1 MSRIKKIVLM
11 IIICLACISI
21 HNVSL
26 AATTSWKSTSSFSLS
41 KGSCSNKKHKGCTTY
56 NTGRITMHIGSDGFL
71 SKSKKPYI
79 DKDTGV
85 ICLQHDKE
93 AEKFTENGEELM
105 EIEYRMTISNKS
117 VTIIPMSEAA
127 KNTSGSST
135 ISTTSNEAAK
145 VAYIL
150 SHISESAGEDER
162 KNNGAQGALWTVI
175 KPFLDDLKKKTSFN
189 GVVASVYKGKWD
201 DVANAVKYANEADK
215 YANTSIFSP
224 STVKT
229 KITVSELDS
238 NYYII
243 GPFKMKFA
251 NGSYKNGGNVTRF
264 AGFDSANLKM
274 DNSQLNSKNWTL
286 CNKKGKEISEPT
298 SNEDFYIKVK
308 KAKIGAKGILTIK
321 TKKMNVYANFYTMIY
336 KNGLQEQAI
345 VTEAG
350 RYYDNE
356 KVTFEFDTFGNL
368 RIAKEDADSGN
379 ALSGIGFTIKNSNG
393 KYVQALDANKDV
405 QASATGI
412 IKNIQFTG
420 SASKA
425 TKFLTDDKGIIE
437 LHNIPVDTYT
447 IKETSVGKHYAYV
460 LNKNNISWEA
470 NGKTSTGQSVKVL
483 IKGQS
488 PTIANSTNT
497 MLSDEYVT
505 IATVK
510 NKKQVG
516 ELNLIKVDDRNRN
529 KILPKVEFVI
539 RSSEFNNQYIKVKA
553 TGSNV
558 TNNTD
563 GWATRIVGSS
573 RINDTKD
580 TKNNP
585 TLEYVE
591 EMSKATV
598 FVTDGNGIID
608 IQNLISSIDGTTM
621 IEYKL
626 EEIKNPN
633 YGYLS
638 GSSGEYVN
646 YKVTYEGESTT
657 SNGTVKLT
665 TSDVISVTATNH
677 QEYIRLAGFVW
688 EDIVHGKDNT
698 VNNKYDETE
707 ALVEGIQV
715 KLYKEGTFIAETT
728 TNSNGEYQFGA
739 ENKDY
744 YYNTDYV
751 KDGKETGNLRIDD
764 LSQYYV
770 EFEYDG
776 LKYTSVLA
784 NTKYDDSNYSNT
796 SKAAEVDSRRADGKD
811 RETVNSDFSVISY
824 NQAYDGKNNPTYG
837 LEYTTNPEQKNVS
850 RYNYNK
856 YWKYNDE
863 NEQKTL
869 RKVKVVKV
877 KDGNNKNYEV
887 IASTQKSGFKLNDAW
902 AEQAKKPGFDSEV
915 LTGINLGI
923 EKRAQADLAVS
934 SDLNKVEIK
943 INTASGVYMNTY
955 EYGKRNLDGNENA
968 FGVETKFGQKT
979 GKGDSTRYSDRN
991 LNLYT
996 RRIYESDLVYDNNK
1010 KLMQIYVTYRIRVKN
1025 QTPFAAGLTS
1035 KVNEIANYYDKGYT
1049 IKASWIGDNKE
1060 DSVVWNSDS
1069 NYNPRKKME
1078 EMDKDNYK
1086 AGYTNSL
1093 KDRKIEGDACI
1104 DIYIKFELD
1113 NATVGKLLEQQT
1125 TLNNVS
1131 EITSFS
1137 TIDKNG
1143 APYAAIDEDS
1153 NPGSAEIKLTGESAT
1168 TSTDLNGR
1176 TYNIENKK
1184 LDTTTYEDD
1193 TDMAPSLVLG
1203 IEKDNPTRGLSG
1215 TVFEDKNTIH
1225 SDNTTHAGDKRLG
1238 NGKLDNGENKI
1249 QNVTVELLEYDGNK
1263 ENNIAIGEDGNEK
1276 HATLYQTTI
1285 DENKVLSTVEKEA
1298 TVKTDESG
1306 KYEFKGVIPG
1316 RYLIR
1321 YTYGENKDGEKTYF
1335 IDTNG
1340 NKTEVNARD
1349 YKSTIIT
1356 SSIIEKALNLNA
1368 GDKEK
1373 RMGDLNWILNKEKNE
1388 YSDAIDDINKRNS
1401 NDDLYFGSYLN
1412 YGENSMTSDTAF
1424 FDVGVEYSEVSEENS
1439 ERVST
1444 TKYQDEYYLSNGNI
1458 LVFDE
1463 KTNTLKVSPTFYAVN
1478 PNQDF
1483 GIIERPRQEYVV
1495 NKRVSNL
1502 KVTLANGQIL
1512 INGNPYKNNPNSIE
1526 ELEEPSENP
1535 LPYVK
1540 AIPGLVTAE
1549 IDNEILQA
1557 AKLNIEYTI
1566 SIKNNSEL
1574 DYDYTKPGGDKY
1586 YYFGDASN
1594 AEPIKAAIK
1603 KVVDYMENGLVYD
1616 EEANKENWEIV
1627 TPEKLTKYTEDGV
1640 DKQLIATGQE
1650 INGVKYNVYDGIK
1663 QGYTIAI
1670 TNAFDKGIEV
1680 TGIESTK
1687 IYGSK
1692 VLSTSENGINVLNH
1706 TEIIETKGIRPIK
1719 DSIPGNYNPELGMN
1733 NEINEPDDD
1742 WTKLTITPPLGL
1754 TDNKTY
1760 VILITATAL
1769 LVLAGGVYI
1778 IKKKVI

>member
-26 AATTSWKSTSSFSLS
+26 AATTSWKNTRSFSLS
-41 KGSCSNKKHKGCTTY
+41 KGSCSNKKHTGCTTY
-56 NTGRITMHIGSDGFL
+56 STGRITMHIGADGFL
-71 SKSKKPYI
+71 SGSAKPYI
-79 DKDTGV
+79 DKDVGL
-85 ICLQHDKE
+85 ICLQHDTE
-93 AEKFTENGEELM
+93 AETFLENGESGM
-105 EIEYRMTISNKS
+105 EIQYKMTISNKS

-127 KNTSGSST
+127 KSASGSST
-135 ISTTSNEAAK
+135 MSTTSKGAAK

-150 SHISESAGEDER
+150 SHISNSAGESER
-162 KNNGAQGALWTVI
+162 KNNGAQGALWKVI
-175 KPFLDDLKKKTSFN
+175 KPFLEDLKDKTSFN
-189 GVVASVYKGKWD
+189 GIVVSQYQGKWD
-201 DVANAVKYANEADK
+201 DVANAVKYYNEANA

-229 KITVSELDS
+229 KITVSELDN

-251 NGSYKNGGNVTRF
+251 NGSYENNGNVTQF
-264 AGFDSANLKM
+264 AGFNSANLKM
-274 DNSQLNSKNWTL
+274 DNSQLDSKNWTL
-286 CNKKGKEISEPT
+286 CNKEGKGMSEPT
-298 SNEDFYIKVK
+298 SNKNFYIKVK

-321 TKKMNVYANFYTMIY
+321 TRKMNVYADFYTMTS
-336 KNGLQEQAI
+336 KKGRQDQAI

-356 KVTFEFDTFGNL
+356 EVTFEFDTFGNL
-368 RIAKEDADSGN
+368 RIAKKDADSGN
-379 ALSGIGFTIKNSNG
+379 ALSGIGFTIRNSNG
-393 KYVQALDANKDV
+393 QYIQALDTNKKV

-412 IKNIQFTG
+412 IKNIQFTKN
-420 SASKA
+420 ASE
-425 TKFLTDDKGIIE
+425 TTTFSTNEQGIIE

-447 IKETSVGKHYAYV
+447 VEEVSVGEHYAYA
-460 LNKNNISWEA
+460 LNGNNITWEA
-470 NGKTSTGQSVKVL
+470 NGKTNTGQSAKVL
-483 IKGQS
+483 IKGQP

-776 LKYTSVLA
+776 LKYTSVVVD
-784 NTKYDDSNYSNT
+784 KDYSSSDYKIT
-796 SKAAEVDSRRADGKD
+796 SKAEEKHAD
-811 RETVNSDFSVISY
+811 REIVNNKFAIISH
-824 NQAYDGKNNPTYG
+824 NQASNTENTGTYK
-837 LEYTTNPEQKNVS
+837 LEYEFGDNVS
-850 RYNYNK
+850 TYK
-856 YWKYNDE
+856 DDTYWKYIRDTDNKKLHVD
-863 NEQKTL
+863 
-869 RKVKVVKV
+869 KVKEE
-877 KDGNNKNYEV
+877 NYEV
-887 IASTQKSGFKLNDAW
+887 LASTQESGFDLKYAW
-902 AEQAKKPGFDSEV
+902 EAQFQNSGSEI

-923 EKRAQADLAVS
+923 EKRAQADLALS
-934 SDLNKVEIK
+934 SDLNTVDIS
-943 INTASGVYMNTY
+943 INTGSGVYMNTY
-955 EYGKRNLDGNENA
+955 TYAKRKIEEDTND
-968 FGVETKFGQKT
+968 FGIETKFGNST
-979 GKGDSTRYSDRN
+979 GSYSNRN

-996 RRIYESDLVYDNNK
+996 RRIYESDLAYNEKNPG
-1010 KLMQIYVTYRIRVKN
+1010 LMEIYVTYKIRVKN
-1025 QTPFAAGLTS
+1025 QSTKLIS
-1035 KVNEIANYYDKGYT
+1035 RVNEIANYYDNRYT
-1049 IKASWIGDNKE
+1049 IVESWRGDNKE
-1060 DSVVWNSDS
+1060 DIVEWNNESK
-1069 NYNPRKKME
+1069 YNPIK
-1078 EMDKDNYK
+1078 EMDKQYNV
-1086 AGYTNSL
+1086 GYTNSL
-1093 KDRKIEGDACI
+1093 AEIEIAPSGYI
-1104 DIYIKFELD
+1104 DIYIKFKLD
-1113 NATVGKLLEQQT
+1113 NEKGVRALIKNQT
-1125 TLNNVS
+1125 TLNNVA

-1137 TIDKNG
+1137 TVESGK
-1143 APYAAIDEDS
+1143 PYAAIDEDS
-1153 NPGSAEIKLTGESAT
+1153 NPGSAEIKLIGDTRPTET
-1168 TSTDLNGR
+1168 TLHGR
-1176 TYNIENKK
+1176 TYYIENNK

-1203 IEKDNPTRGLSG
+1203 IEDANPTRGLSG
-1215 TVFEDKNTIH
+1215 TVFEDEDAKHNNDDTHPGEERIGDGILRTDDKNRIEK
-1225 SDNTTHAGDKRLG
+1225 AK
-1238 NGKLDNGENKI
+1238 
-1249 QNVTVELLEYDGNK
+1249 VELLDKDGNVAKLHKLSIENGIVSTK
-1263 ENNIAIGEDGNEK
+1263 EENAITETNNKGE
-1276 HATLYQTTI
+1276 
-1285 DENKVLSTVEKEA
+1285 
-1298 TVKTDESG
+1298 
-1306 KYEFKGVIPG
+1306 YELTGVIPG

-1321 YTYGENKDGEKTYF
+1321 YTYGKDTWIVDES
-1335 IDTNG
+1335 G
-1340 NKTEVNARD
+1340 NRIEEINVRD

-1356 SSIIEKALNLNA
+1356 SNLIKNALNLGKNP
-1368 GDKEK
+1368 E
-1373 RMGDLNWILNKEKNE
+1373 RMGDLNWILTYEDDKGQTKSKSKDAEGLIR
-1388 YSDAIDDINKRNS
+1388 YSDATDDISKRNKM
-1401 NDDLYFGSYLN
+1401 DDLY
-1412 YGENSMTSDTAF
+1412 YGTYGDNSQITSDTAF
-1424 FDVGVEYSEVSEENS
+1424 FDVGVEYSEVKEKEGFNG
-1439 ERVST
+1439 RVSFT
-1444 TKYQDEYYLSNGNI
+1444 DYKDEYELPEGTV
-1458 LVFDE
+1458 LA
-1463 KTNTLKVSPTFYAVN
+1463 LKDGRIVLLPTFYAVN
-1478 PNQDF
+1478 PYQDF
-1483 GIIERPRQEYVV
+1483 GIIERPRQEYDV

-1512 INGNPYKNNPNSIE
+1512 INGNPYKQFVEGETDWKNIE
-1526 ELEEPSENP
+1526 ASSDNH

-1540 AIPGLVTAE
+1540 ALPSHVAAE
-1549 IDNEILQA
+1549 IDNEIIQS

-1574 DYDYTKPGGDKY
+1574 DYDYIEDQNY
-1586 YYFGDASN
+1586 YYYGN
-1594 AEPIKAAIK
+1594 NGTKQIKVAIK

-1616 EEANKENWEIV
+1616 EEKNEDWTKV
-1627 TPEKLTKYTEDGV
+1627 TPNELLSYTKDGG
-1640 DKQLIATGQE
+1640 DHKQLIA
-1650 INGVKYNVYDGIK
+1650 NNVYDDIK
-1663 QGYTIAI
+1663 QGYTISI
-1670 TNAFDKGIEV
+1670 TKAFYDNGIEV
-1680 TGIESTK
+1680 GKVASTK

-1692 VLSTSENGINVLNH
+1692 VLSSSEKGINVENH
-1706 TEIIETKGIRPIK
+1706 AEIIETMGIRTIK
-1719 DSIPGNYNPELGMN
+1719 NSIPGNYNPKEGKPD
-1733 NEINEPDDD
+1733 EPDDD
-1742 WTKLTITPPLGL
+1742 MTLLTITGPTGL

>member
-1 MSRIKKIVLM
+1 MNS
-11 IIICLACISI
+11 A
-21 HNVSL
+21 
-26 AATTSWKSTSSFSLS
+26 
-41 KGSCSNKKHKGCTTY
+41 
-56 NTGRITMHIGSDGFL
+56 
-71 SKSKKPYI
+71 
-79 DKDTGV
+79 
-85 ICLQHDKE
+85 QQ
-93 AEKFTENGEELM
+93 
-105 EIEYRMTISNKS
+105 
-117 VTIIPMSEAA
+117 
-127 KNTSGSST
+127 
-135 ISTTSNEAAK
+135 

-150 SHISESAGEDER
+150 SEMNEKKSSSWNNR
-162 KNNGAQGALWTVI
+162 QKNGAQVALWHIIDT
-175 KPFLDDLKKKTSFN
+175 FLSTLKQKNKGFNYGKTP
-189 GVVASVYKGKWD
+189 SVYD
-201 DVANAVKYANEADK
+201 EDYENDE
-215 YANTSIFSP
+215 SRRIFAESVTYG
-224 STVKT
+224 SYDSFETTRNDT
-229 KITVSELDS
+229 KISVSVFDN
-238 NYYII
+238 NYYKI
-243 GPFKMKFA
+243 GPFNISFA
-251 NGSYKNGGNVTRF
+251 DCVHDKTTRF
-264 AGFDSANLKM
+264 AGFESANLKVNNV
-274 DNSQLNSKNWTL
+274 DLDSANWNL
-286 CNKKGKEISEPT
+286 CDENGNEISKPT
-298 SNEDFYIKVK
+298 SGTDFYIKVK
-308 KAKIGAKGILTIK
+308 KNKIGANVSFSVQ
-321 TKKMNVYANFYTMIY
+321 TKRMTVNATFYT
-336 KNGLQEQAI
+336 KTSTGGHQLEAI
-345 VTEAG
+345 VASAKRDYKTEV
-350 RYYDNE
+350 E
-356 KVTFEFDTFGNL
+356 TFEIETLGNL
-368 RIAKEDADSGN
+368 RIAKKDADSGN
-379 ALSGIGFTIKNSNG
+379 ALKGVGFKIKNSSG
-393 KYVQALDANKDV
+393 QYIQALNASKKV

-412 IKNIQFTG
+412 ITNIQFTKNEK
-420 SASKA
+420 KA

-447 IKETSVGKHYAYV
+447 INETSVGEHYAYV

-497 MLSDEYVT
+497 MLQDKYVT

-516 ELNLIKVDDRNRN
+516 GLRIEKRDERDKN
-529 KILPKVEFVI
+529 KKLPDVEFVI
-539 RSSEFNNQYIKVKA
+539 KSSASNNAYIKVKA

-558 TNNTD
+558 TNDTD

-573 RINDTKD
+573 TINDTEDIKS
-580 TKNNP
+580 NP
-585 TLEYVE
+585 TLGYTT
-591 EMSKATV
+591 SISDATV
-598 FVTDGNGIID
+598 FVTNSDGIIE
-608 IQNLISSIDGTTM
+608 IQNLISIKEDGTTM
-621 IEYKL
+621 IEYTL

-638 GSSGEYVN
+638 GNNGEIKYTG
-646 YKVTYEGESTT
+646 KSITP
-657 SNGTVKLT
+657 NGTIKLT
-665 TSDVISVTATNH
+665 TSGTVDVIATNP
-677 QEYIRLAGFVW
+677 QKYIRLAGFVW
-688 EDIVHGKDNT
+688 EDNAPGKDSKIS
-698 VNNKYDETE
+698 NKYEDTDYK
-707 ALVEGIQV
+707 VEGIQV
-715 KLYKEGTFIAETT
+715 KLYKNGTFIAETKT
-728 TNSNGEYQFGA
+728 DENGEYQFGT
-739 ENKDY
+739 ENKDHY
-744 YYNTDYV
+744 ENTDYV
-751 KDGKETGNLRIDD
+751 KDGKETGNLRIED

-776 LKYTSVLA
+776 LKYTSVA
-784 NTKYDDSNYSNT
+784 VNREYSNPEYLNT
-796 SKAAEVDSRRADGKD
+796 SKAAEISKD
-811 RETVNSDFSVISY
+811 RATVNSDFEIISY
-824 NQAYDGKNNPTYG
+824 NKAHSKSEDTYE
-837 LEYTTNPEQKNVS
+837 LEYDTTKENVS
-850 RYNYNK
+850 TYNYNK
-856 YWKYNDE
+856 YWKYGTNSKGNLQVE
-863 NEQKTL
+863 
-869 RKVKVVKV
+869 KVKNDK
-877 KDGNNKNYEV
+877 NKNYEV
-887 IASTQKSGFKLNDAW
+887 LASTRESEESKFDIGAAW
-902 AEQAKKPGFDSEV
+902 MAQFPNTYSDV
-915 LTGINLGI
+915 LKGINLGI
-923 EKRAQADLAVS
+923 KRRTQADLAVS

-1340 NKTEVNARD
+1340 NKIEVNARD

-1650 INGVKYNVYDGIK
+1650 INGVKYNVYGGIK